1 MKRITV
7 IIFVSFFI
15 LLKGYS
21 QKIEIY
27 EEAGIKYAAIKSI
40 ELPANRV
47 ENRSEKPD
55 FYKTIQLFE
64 YTDSGMDTAPILV
77 NGENVYVK
85 RITRHPYNENNQTIK
100 IVWKV
105 SEYFIISPDNV
116 YSDGNDNDGKNVGE
130 KTMKWATA
138 NGYLA
143 TANTNSYTTA
153 SFAVPKGCAM
163 YRGKDGKDEPGT
175 WRIPTLREGSLIMIF
190 YKELERTK
198 DKGTD
203 FQPFNVSSDDSKGT
217 AYWLATENNSSTNA
231 WSIKFYPTAVK
242 YTSGPISKV
251 NTLYLRCIRDI
262 PLK

>member
-1 MKRITV
+1 
-7 IIFVSFFI
+7 
-15 LLKGYS
+15 
-21 QKIEIY
+21 
-27 EEAGIKYAAIKSI
+27 
-40 ELPANRV
+40 
-47 ENRSEKPD
+47 
-55 FYKTIQLFE
+55 
-64 YTDSGMDTAPILV
+64 MDTEPIQV

-116 YSDGNDNDGKNVGE
+116 CSDGNDSDGKNVGE

-190 YKELERTK
+190 
-198 DKGTD
+198 
-203 FQPFNVSSDDSKGT
+203 
-217 AYWLATENNSSTNA
+217 
-231 WSIKFYPTAVK
+231 
-242 YTSGPISKV
+242 
-251 NTLYLRCIRDI
+251 IRN
-262 PLK
+262 

>member
-27 EEAGIKYAAIKSI
+27 EEAGIKYAAIKSM

-47 ENRSEKPD
+47 ENRSENPD
-55 FYKTIQLFE
+55 FYKTIQLFK
-64 YTDSGMDTAPILV
+64 YTDSGMDTEPIQV

-116 YSDGNDNDGKNVGE
+116 CSDGNDSDGKNVGE

-203 FQPFNVSSDDSKGT
+203 FQPFDLSLDDKKGT
-217 AYWLATENNSSTNA
+217 AYWLATENNIRGEKRCVS
-231 WSIKFYPTAVK
+231 KFGR
-242 YTSGPISKV
+242 SENI
-251 NTLYLRCIRDI
+251 
-262 PLK
+262 

>member
-1 MKRITV
+1 MRRITV
-7 IIFVSFFI
+7 MIFVSFFI

-40 ELPANRV
+40 QLPANRV

-85 RITRHPYNENNQTIK
+85 RITRHPNNENNQTIK

-116 YSDGNDNDGKNVGE
+116 
-130 KTMKWATA
+130 
-138 NGYLA
+138 
-143 TANTNSYTTA
+143 
-153 SFAVPKGCAM
+153 
-163 YRGKDGKDEPGT
+163 
-175 WRIPTLREGSLIMIF
+175 
-190 YKELERTK
+190 
-198 DKGTD
+198 
-203 FQPFNVSSDDSKGT
+203 
-217 AYWLATENNSSTNA
+217 
-231 WSIKFYPTAVK
+231 
-242 YTSGPISKV
+242 
-251 NTLYLRCIRDI
+251 
-262 PLK
+262 

>member
-27 EEAGIKYAAIKSI
+27 EEAGIKYAAIKSM

-47 ENRSEKPD
+47 ENRSENPD
-55 FYKTIQLFE
+55 FYKTIQLFK
-64 YTDSGMDTAPILV
+64 YTDSGMDTEPIQV

-116 YSDGNDNDGKNVGE
+116 CSDGND
-130 KTMKWATA
+130 
-138 NGYLA
+138 
-143 TANTNSYTTA
+143 S
-153 SFAVPKGCAM
+153 
-163 YRGKDGKDEPGT
+163 
-175 WRIPTLREGSLIMIF
+175 
-190 YKELERTK
+190 ERMWERK
-198 DKGTD
+198 
-203 FQPFNVSSDDSKGT
+203 Q
-217 AYWLATENNSSTNA
+217 
-231 WSIKFYPTAVK
+231 
-242 YTSGPISKV
+242 
-251 NTLYLRCIRDI
+251 
-262 PLK
+262 

>member
-85 RITRHPYNENNQTIK
+85 RITRHPNNENNQTIK

-175 WRIPTLREGSLIMIF
+175 
-190 YKELERTK
+190 
-198 DKGTD
+198 
-203 FQPFNVSSDDSKGT
+203 
-217 AYWLATENNSSTNA
+217 
-231 WSIKFYPTAVK
+231 
-242 YTSGPISKV
+242 
-251 NTLYLRCIRDI
+251 
-262 PLK
+262 

>member
-1 MKRITV
+1 
-7 IIFVSFFI
+7 
-15 LLKGYS
+15 
-21 QKIEIY
+21 
-27 EEAGIKYAAIKSI
+27 
-40 ELPANRV
+40 
-47 ENRSEKPD
+47 
-55 FYKTIQLFE
+55 
-64 YTDSGMDTAPILV
+64 
-77 NGENVYVK
+77 
-85 RITRHPYNENNQTIK
+85 
-100 IVWKV
+100 
-105 SEYFIISPDNV
+105 
-116 YSDGNDNDGKNVGE
+116 
-130 KTMKWATA
+130 MKWATA

-203 FQPFNVSSDDSKGT
+203 FQPFDLSLDDKKGT
-217 AYWLATENNSSTNA
+217 AYWLGTENNSSTNA

-242 YTSGPISKV
+242 YTSSLISKGS
-251 NTLYLRCIRDI
+251 TLYLRCIRDI